1 MPTSAEKLLTK
12 AKNTQ
17 SGWNRQEIDRLYKGF
32 GFIIRHGSN
41 HDIVS
46 HPDYPNLRETLPRHG
61 IIKPVYVR
69 RAVRLI
75 NALLDQQEN
84 DSNE

>member
-1 MPTSAEKLLTK
+1 MPPSANKLFEK
-12 AKNTQ
+12 AKRTQ
-17 SGWNRQEIDRLYKGF
+17 NGWKRQEIDRLYDGF
-32 GFIIRHGSN
+32 RFRIRHGRN

-46 HPDYPNLRETLPRHG
+46 HPDNPNLRETLPRHRN
-61 IIKPVYVR
+61 IKPVYVR

>member
-1 MPTSAEKLLTK
+1 MPSSADKLYEK
-12 AKNTQ
+12 AKKTH
-17 SGWNRQEIDRLYKGF
+17 SGWKRQEIDRLYKGF
-32 GFIIRHGSN
+32 GFIIRHGSS

-61 IIKPVYVR
+61 TMKPIYVR

-75 NALLDQQEN
+75 NALLDQQES

>member
-1 MPTSAEKLLTK
+1 MPSPSKKLLKK
-12 AKNTQ
+12 AKTTQ
-17 SGWNRQEIDRLYKGF
+17 DGWKRQEIDRLYSSY
-32 GFIIRHGSN
+32 GFIIRNGRK

-46 HPDYPNLRETLPRHG
+46 HPNNPNLRETLPRHRN
-61 IIKPVYVR
+61 IKPVYVR

-75 NALLDQQEN
+75 NALLNQQEN